1 MQNNTNTDIV
11 DRYIATWNEAD
22 DAKRRELVAQT
33 FAAGARYVDPLV
45 SSAGHAGIDAMIHTV
60 QGQFPGLVFVRA
72 GKADQHGRYLRFS
85 WKLGP
90 VGGEAVAGGTDFAV
104 VDLEGRLDS
113 VTGFLDFV
121 PDR

>member
-1 MQNNTNTDIV
+1 MPNNTDIV
-11 DRYIATWNEAD
+11 DSYIASWNEAD

-33 FAAGARYVDPLV
+33 FATGARYVDPLV
-45 SSAGHAGIDAMIHTV
+45 SSAGHAGIAAMIQAV
-60 QGQFPGLVFVRA
+60 QGQFPGLVFART

-85 WKLGP
+85 WTLGP
-90 VGGEAVAGGTDFAV
+90 AGGTAVAGGTDFAI

-121 PDR
+121 PAG